1 MKKILILLI
10 IGTLGMLS
18 CNDDSDNNN
27 PPISA
32 DCNSSQ
38 DPANEI
44 AWIRNLIDDNQ
55 SLNDDAHIFCYELDG
70 NLVFLVDLCLNCGN
84 GYDLYDCEENL
95 ICTYDQVNNT
105 GCVNFQNNAINE
117 LEIWKNY

>member
-1 MKKILILLI
+1 MKKLLILLI
-10 IGTLGMLS
+10 IGTLGIMS
-18 CNDDSDNNN
+18 CSEDNN

-44 AWIRNLIDDNQ
+44 AWIRNMIDDNQ
-55 SLNDDAHIFCYELDG
+55 NLNDDAHIICYELDG

-84 GYDLYDCEENL
+84 GYKVYDCEENL
-95 ICTYDQVNNT
+95 ICTYDQVNNS
-105 GCVNFQNNAINE
+105 GCSNFQNNAINE
-117 LEIWKNY
+117 IQIWRNY